1 MANTLRISILLALL
15 GSVVPQAAA
24 TEAPS
29 AVQVRFFES
38 KVRPLLVEHC
48 NQCHGRNKQKGEL
61 RLDSLGAMLAGGESG
76 PAIVPGEVDES
87 LLIEAVRYESYEMP
101 PSGQL
106 DEKSIDVLAEWI
118 AMGAPWPNADP
129 NQLPELSRDN
139 GFSEEDRSFWAFQPV
154 RNWAVPVVD
163 NPRWSTNPID
173 QFIYVR
179 LQEEGLKPAP
189 EADRVTLIRRA
200 YFDLIGLPPTPDE
213 IDSFIADPAPIEEAF
228 ARLVDQLLSRP
239 QYGERWARHWLDLVR
254 YAESDGFRADAVRP
268 HVWRY
273 RDYVID
279 AFNADKSYPQF
290 VLEQLAGDEVAPD
303 DPAALAATGY
313 LRHYLYEHN
322 QRDARTQWDDILNNI
337 TDTTG
342 DVFLGLGMG
351 CARCHDHKFDAI
363 LQDDYFRLQAFF
375 APLLPRDD
383 RVAATAQQR
392 EAYQAAASEWET
404 ATAEIRE
411 IIDAALRT
419 GLDKEAAS
427 KIGMFPPDIQAIMA
441 KPAEQRSQLEHQLAY
456 LVDRQVQDSHKQYLG
471 RVRSSKDE
479 KWKPVQT
486 LYKELAKFDHLKP
499 EPLPAV
505 MSVSDV
511 STVTP
516 KALLLAS
523 AGDSEIP
530 PGFLSVIDPGPA
542 EIVGDLAAAHSTG
555 RRTTLALWIA
565 SPDNQLTTRVIT
577 NRIWQ
582 HHFVT
587 GLVPSAS
594 DFGHLGQPPSHPE
607 LLDWLAV
614 RFVENGW
621 SFKAMHRLIMNSAT
635 YRQAA
640 THPNPLVCETAD
652 PTNMLLWRR
661 DIRRLSAEQI
671 RDAALAVS
679 GELKFDAGGPSVSAS
694 TPRRSVYTRVK
705 RNGSDPVLAAFDLPD
720 GIKSTPERNV
730 TTTPTQALLLINGDW
745 LLKRAHAMAQRVKR
759 AGDDEAVVTLAY
771 RTALGRTPEPE
782 EVAELV
788 AFLDEQAIATGKQ
801 GDEAR
806 VSALVD
812 LCHGLLN
819 SSGFLYVD

>member
-1 MANTLRISILLALL
+1 MANRLRMSILVALL
-15 GSVVPQAAA
+15 GSVVPQAIA
-24 TEAPS
+24 TETPS
-29 AVQVRFFES
+29 DAQMRFFES
-38 KVRPLLVEHC
+38 NVRPLLVEHC
-48 NQCHGRNKQKGEL
+48 NQCHGRNKQEGEL
-61 RLDSLGAMLAGGESG
+61 RLDSLDAMLAGGGSG

-106 DEKSIDVLAEWI
+106 DEKSINVLVEWI
-118 AMGAPWPNADP
+118 AMGAPWPKPNP
-129 NQLPELSRDN
+129 NQLPGGSE
-139 GFSEEDRSFWAFQPV
+139 FSEEDRSFWAFQPV
-154 RNWAVPVVD
+154 RNWAVPAVND
-163 NPRWSTNPID
+163 PRWSTNPID
-173 QFIYVR
+173 QFIYDR
-179 LQEEGLKPAP
+179 LQEDGLEPAP

-200 YFDLIGLPPTPDE
+200 YFDLIGLPPTPEE
-213 IDSFIADPAPIEEAF
+213 IDSFLADPAPTEEAF
-228 ARLVDQLLSRP
+228 AQLVDQLLSRP

-254 YAESDGFRADAVRP
+254 YAESDGFRADAFRP
-268 HVWRY
+268 HVWHY

-279 AFNADKSYPQF
+279 AFNNDKPYPQF
-290 VLEQLAGDEVAPD
+290 VLEQLAGDEIAPN

-383 RVAATAQQR
+383 RVAATTQQR
-392 EAYQAAASEWET
+392 EAYEVANSEWESAT
-404 ATAEIRE
+404 ATIRE
-411 IIDAALRT
+411 KIDAALRS
-419 GLDKEAAS
+419 GLDKEAAA
-427 KIGMFPPDIQAIMA
+427 KISMFPPDIQAIMA
-441 KPAEQRSQLEHQLAY
+441 KPVEERSQLEHQLAY
-456 LVDRQVQDSHKQYLG
+456 LVDRQVQDSHKQFLS
-471 RVRSSKDE
+471 RVRSSKDK
-479 KWKPVQT
+479 KWQPVQA
-486 LYKELAKFDHLKP
+486 LYKELAKFEHLKP
-499 EPLPAV
+499 NPLPPV

-516 KALLLAS
+516 EALLLAS
-523 AGDSEIP
+523 ASDSEIP

-542 EIVGDLAAAHSTG
+542 EIIRDPVVEHSTG

-565 SPDNQLTTRVIT
+565 SPDNQLTTRVIA

-587 GLVPSAS
+587 GLVPSS
-594 DFGHLGQPPSHPE
+594 NDFGHLGQPPSHPE

-614 RFVENGW
+614 RFVESGW

-635 YRQAA
+635 YRQSAS
-640 THPNPLVCETAD
+640 HPDKDKGETND
-652 PTNMLLWRR
+652 PTNKLHWRR

-679 GELKFDAGGPSVSAS
+679 GELQLDAGGPSVSAS

-745 LLKRAHAMAQRVKR
+745 LLKRAQAMAKRVKR
-759 AGDDEAVVTLAY
+759 AGDDEAVVTLAF
-771 RTALGRTPEPE
+771 RTAFGRIPEPE
-782 EVAELV
+782 EVTELV
-788 AFLDEQAIATGKQ
+788 AFLNQQAIATGKPGSQ
-801 GDEAR
+801 AR
-806 VSALVD
+806 NAALVD